1 MRKIRAASPA
11 PPRGDCVACRA
22 CFVLRGFADRAP
34 QVNQRMAP
42 RGPGGVGSNA
52 GAQARCGT
60 GRARQQVAAAGVLA
74 IGFEHGTG
82 LAGLLDAMLGAAMM
96 SEGVVREDGDGRGE
110 LTVGALEEVEHARP
124 GRLAERVPHGHAVY
138 PVPPCAFLSCI
149 TADPGHIKIRKSEK
163 SETSEKLT

>member
-1 MRKIRAASPA
+1 
-11 PPRGDCVACRA
+11 
-22 CFVLRGFADRAP
+22 
-34 QVNQRMAP
+34 
-42 RGPGGVGSNA
+42 
-52 GAQARCGT
+52 
-60 GRARQQVAAAGVLA
+60 VAAAGVLA

-149 TADPGHIKIRKSEK
+149 TADPHIKIRKSEK